1 MNLLPSTILAVGGET
16 VFLELMLALALVVA
30 IAKLIGGVSVRLGQP
45 AVLGELL
52 AGLLLGPTILNLFS
66 SPLVGG
72 QEVNEI
78 IHLLGQ
84 LGVILLMFAAG
95 LEIEL
100 SDMRSAGRP
109 AVYSGILGV
118 VVPTGLG
125 YALGLAFGFPETDS
139 LFIGITLSATSVS
152 ISAQTLLELGRL
164 RTKEGIALLG
174 AAVIDD
180 VLVIVLL
187 STAVAVFSVGGSLAG
202 VLVQLGRMAAVLA
215 LVGVV
220 AVVALPRV
228 IEAATRVR
236 ASETLLA
243 FTLSAVFFLAW
254 ATEFLGG
261 MAAITGAFLAGLGLS
276 SSHFREDLE
285 HRLHR
290 LAYGLFV
297 PLFLVDIGLQA
308 NLRSLP
314 AGAVAFSLALILVA
328 IVSKLLGSGLGAWAG
343 GFSLTGSFR
352 MGLGM
357 ISRGEVGLIVAG
369 VGASEGLL
377 PADLFSLI
385 VLMVL
390 VTTLITPLLLR
401 WSFSREEAS
410 DAITG

>member
-1 MNLLPSTILAVGGET
+1 MNLLLSAFLAVGEDT
-16 VFLELMLALALVVA
+16 ILLELMIALALVVA
-30 IAKLIGGVSVRLGQP
+30 VAKLIGGLSVRLGQP

-52 AGLLLGPTILNLFS
+52 AGLLLGPTILDLFS
-66 SPLVGG
+66 RPLVGG
-72 QEVNEI
+72 EAVSEV

-84 LGVILLMFAAG
+84 LGVIMLMFAAG

-100 SDMRSAGRP
+100 SDMRAAGKP
-109 AVYSGILGV
+109 AVFSGIMGV
-118 VVPTGLG
+118 ILPTALG
-125 YALGLAFGFPETDS
+125 YGLGLAFGFPRIDS

-180 VLVIVLL
+180 VLVIILL
-187 STAVAVFSVGGSLAG
+187 STAVALFAGGGSLAG
-202 VLVQLGRMAAVLA
+202 LLIQLARMAGVLA
-215 LVGVV
+215 IVGLVS
-220 AVVALPRV
+220 VVALPRL

-236 ASETLLA
+236 ASEALLA

-276 SSHFREDLE
+276 SSHLREELE
-285 HRLHR
+285 ERLHR

-314 AGAVAFSLALILVA
+314 AGALAFAVTLIAVA
-328 IVSKLLGSGLGAWAG
+328 IASKLLGSGAGAWAG
-343 GFSLTGSFR
+343 GFSLRRSFR
-352 MGLGM
+352 MGIGM

-377 PADLFSLI
+377 PPDLFSLI

-390 VTTLITPLLLR
+390 VTTLVTPLLLR
-401 WSFSREEAS
+401 WSFSREEAP
-410 DAITG
+410 DALTG